1 MNSKDKGEITKYLS
15 FPMILIGS
23 GSFFGVI
30 GWLGLAQAAES
41 IIFFIGAMLLSFS
54 GSMATL
60 CGLMSLERLAPS
72 KQKVRKLKI
81 EISKYIKIQY
91 PTYIIQV
98 EKQKQKYQE
107 LYRKLPEVRNHCE
120 EFRQDIRNLRLRL
133 SNLEKRLQEKL
144 KNYAPVIDNDSADG
158 IAKKIL
164 WSETQIQLTQFN
176 DSLEKLS
183 RFITAADI
191 ERYRGELTHISGR
204 LTQLDQGIN
213 HYREL
218 MILCNRS
225 DADCDKIISV
235 KQKVDK
241 AENLM
246 IQQENRLQ
254 ELRTEMATK
263 SESAKMELSLFQEQL
278 DEFQTVDD

>member
-1 MNSKDKGEITKYLS
+1 MDSKDKGEITKYLS
-15 FPMILIGS
+15 FPMVLIGS

-72 KQKVRKLKI
+72 KQKVRKLKT

-91 PTYIIQV
+91 PTFIIQV

-107 LYRKLPEVRNHCE
+107 LYRKLPEIRNYCE
-120 EFRQDIRNLRLRL
+120 EFRQDIRNLRLQL

-164 WSETQIQLTQFN
+164 WSEKQIQLTQFN

-183 RFITAADI
+183 RFITTADI
-191 ERYRGELTHISGR
+191 ERYRGELTHISSA

-225 DADCDKIISV
+225 DADYDKIISA

-241 AENLM
+241 ADNL
-246 IQQENRLQ
+246 IIRQENRLQ

-263 SESAKMELSLFQEQL
+263 SESAKMELSLFQEQF
-278 DEFQTVDD
+278 DEFKAEDD

>member
-15 FPMILIGS
+15 FPMVLIGS

-41 IIFFIGAMLLSFS
+41 IIFFIGSMLLSFS
-54 GSMATL
+54 GSMAAL

-72 KQKVRKLKI
+72 KQKVRKLKT

-91 PTYIIQV
+91 PTFIIQV

-107 LYRKLPEVRNHCE
+107 LYRKLPEIRNYCE

-164 WSETQIQLTQFN
+164 WSEKQIQLTQFN

-183 RFITAADI
+183 RFIITADI
-191 ERYRGELTHISGR
+191 ERYRGELTHINSG

-225 DADCDKIISV
+225 DADYDKIISA

-241 AENLM
+241 ADNL
-246 IQQENRLQ
+246 IIRQENRLQ
-254 ELRTEMATK
+254 ELGMEMNTK

-278 DEFQTVDD
+278 DEFKAEDD

>member
-41 IIFFIGAMLLSFS
+41 TIFFIGAMLLSFS

-72 KQKVRKLKI
+72 KQKVRKLKT

-91 PTYIIQV
+91 PTFIIQV

-107 LYRKLPEVRNHCE
+107 LYRKLPEIRNYCE

-164 WSETQIQLTQFN
+164 WSEKQIQLTQFN

-183 RFITAADI
+183 RFITTADI
-191 ERYRGELTHISGR
+191 ERYRGELTHISST

-225 DADCDKIISV
+225 DADYDKIISA

-241 AENLM
+241 ADNL
-246 IQQENRLQ
+246 IIRQENRLQ

-278 DEFQTVDD
+278 DEFQTEDD

>member
-72 KQKVRKLKI
+72 KQKVRKLKT

-107 LYRKLPEVRNHCE
+107 LYRKLPEIRSYCE

-164 WSETQIQLTQFN
+164 WSEKQIQLTQFN

-183 RFITAADI
+183 RFIITADI
-191 ERYRGELTHISGR
+191 ERYRGELTHINSG

-225 DADCDKIISV
+225 DADYDKIISA

-241 AENLM
+241 ADNL
-246 IQQENRLQ
+246 IIRQENRLQ

-278 DEFQTVDD
+278 DEFQTE

>member
-1 MNSKDKGEITKYLS
+1 
-15 FPMILIGS
+15 MILIGS

-81 EISKYIKIQY
+81 EISKHIKIQY

-107 LYRKLPEVRNHCE
+107 LYRKLPEIRSYCE

-191 ERYRGELTHISGR
+191 ERYRGELTHISVR

-278 DEFQTVDD
+278 DEFKEDD